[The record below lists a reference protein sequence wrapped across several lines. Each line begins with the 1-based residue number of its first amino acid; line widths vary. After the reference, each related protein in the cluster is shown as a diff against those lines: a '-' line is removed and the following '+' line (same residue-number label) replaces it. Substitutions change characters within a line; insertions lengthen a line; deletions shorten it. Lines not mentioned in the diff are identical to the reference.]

1 MNTKQILKTAME
13 LEQKAYDFYKEQRDS
28 TKDEKLKKMFTF
40 LMEQENKHYELVQK
54 MHEFIENPE
63 SVMLDEEAWMFEG

>member
-40 LMEQENKHYELVQK
+40 LMEQENKHYEIK
-54 MHEFIENPE
+54 C
-63 SVMLDEEAWMFEG
+63 